1 MSFYKYVNTNALEHI
16 INGSIRFTQPGGF
29 NDPFELAL
37 EIFNPDAGNGEKIKI
52 NLDLFPVNTDI
63 KKYLI
68 NEKISDPCCN
78 DIFFRQLIKQ
88 LNSMIGILCLTK
100 NPKSHLMWAHYADD
114 YSGALIQLDEN
125 HDFFAGAFEVQ
136 YSPTRPIVHINYF
149 KENESIAIPNLC
161 IKSDIWSYE
170 NEWRV
175 IRSLEN
181 CDLIKAKHKNFDI
194 YTMNI
199 PLEAIQSVTF
209 GERCPIEV
217 QRNIFNKLK
226 QTHIALDIAVLSN
239 REYEFEN
246 EILKHN
252 VPLGDSPPIIS
263 PITAPI
269 FENEEGVI
277 GDRAKNILAHDIRR
291 DIIKLRL

>member
-63 KKYLI
+63 KKHLI

>member
-1 MSFYKYVNTNALEHI
+1 MSFYKYVNTNTLEHI

-37 EIFNPDAGNGEKIKI
+37 EIYNPNPTDVEKMPITF
-52 NLDLFPVNTDI
+52 DLLNVNFDI

-68 NEKISDPCCN
+68 NKKISDPYCN
-78 DIFFRQLIKQ
+78 DIISRQLIKQ
-88 LNSMIGILCLTK
+88 LNNKIGILCLTQ
-100 NPKSHLMWAHYADD
+100 NPTSHLMWAHYADD
-114 YSGALIQLDEN
+114 YSGALIKFDEKHN
-125 HDFFAGAFEVQ
+125 FFEGAFEVQ

-149 KENESIAIPNLC
+149 IDNNPIAISNLC
-161 IKSDIWSYE
+161 IKSDVWSYE

-175 IRSLEN
+175 IRSLNN
-181 CDLIKAKHKNFDI
+181 CDSIEAKHKNFDV

-199 PLEAIQSVTF
+199 PLEAIQSITF

-217 QRNIFNKLK
+217 QRNTYNKLK

-239 REYEFEN
+239 REYEFQN
-246 EILKHN
+246 ELLKHN
-252 VPLGDSPPIIS
+252 VPLGDSLPIIS